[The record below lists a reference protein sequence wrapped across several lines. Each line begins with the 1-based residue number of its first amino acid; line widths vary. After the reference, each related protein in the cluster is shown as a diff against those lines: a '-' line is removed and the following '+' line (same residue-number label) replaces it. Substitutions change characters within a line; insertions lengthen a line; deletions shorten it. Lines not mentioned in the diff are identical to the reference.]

1 MTVAERSTW
10 VAGSALG
17 FGPDQPRR
25 MLIGGQW
32 AEGET
37 GETIDVVDPSTG
49 TMIAAIQRGGASDV
63 NRAVAAARAAFEDGD
78 WNKLNGTA
86 RERLM
91 HRLADL
97 VEAHADEFALLEA
110 LDGGKPL
117 ATARQADVLGSVA
130 RLRYVAGW
138 APRLHG
144 HHFDPALPLDMH
156 CYTRREACGVAGLI
170 VPWNF
175 PLAMAISKLGDALAA
190 GCTVVL
196 KPSELTSLATLRL
209 GELIAQAGIPDG
221 VVNIVTGYGAEVGQA
236 LADHDDVD
244 KISFTGSTRVGKQL
258 VRSAAGN
265 LKRLTLELGGK
276 SPAIVFADADP
287 EFAVRGVLRNF
298 TYNSGQI
305 CAAGSR
311 VFIHRS
317 LYDRFVADL
326 ADAASSIPLGPAT
339 APATQM
345 GPLVSKEQ
353 QDRVAGYIAGGV
365 EAGATIVIGGKP
377 TTSEGYFLAPTIL
390 ADTQPDMAVRR
401 EEIFGPVATVTPF
414 DDDNLAAL
422 AREANDTEY
431 GLSSYVYTRDLATA
445 HRAARLI
452 RAGTV
457 RVNAAALDHMMPFG
471 GYKQSGWGRE
481 NGQEGVLSFT
491 ELKTVI
497 MAL

>member
-1 MTVAERSTW
+1 MILPDTSSWTEGSQLAFGAERS
-10 VAGSALG
+10 
-17 FGPDQPRR
+17 RR
-25 MLIGGQW
+25 MLIGGRW
-32 AEGET
+32 IESES
-37 GETIDVVDPSTG
+37 GETIDVVDPSSG
-49 TMIAAIQRGGASDV
+49 RSIATIQRGGASDV
-63 NRAVAAARAAFEDGD
+63 DRAVSAARSAFEDSE
-78 WNKLNGTA
+78 WSAINGTG

-97 VEAHADEFALLEA
+97 IEAHADEFALLEA

-130 RLRYVAGW
+130 RLRYIAGW

-144 HHFDPALPLDMH
+144 DHFEPAAALEMH

-175 PLAMAISKLGDALAA
+175 PLAMAVAKLGDALAA
-190 GCTVVL
+190 GCTTVL

-209 GELIAQAGIPDG
+209 GELIADAGFPDG
-221 VVNIVTGYGAEVGQA
+221 VVNIVTGYGGEVGQA
-236 LADHDDVD
+236 LADHGGVD

-276 SPAIVFADADP
+276 SPAIVFADADI
-287 EFAVRGVLRNF
+287 ELALRGVLRNF

-311 VFIHRS
+311 VFVHRK
-317 LYDRFVADL
+317 LYDRFVTDL
-326 ADAASSIPLGPAT
+326 AAAASAIHVGAAT
-339 APATQM
+339 DPATQM
-345 GPLVSKEQ
+345 GPLVSAAQ
-353 QDRVAGYIAGGV
+353 CNRVMAFIEDGR
-365 EAGATIVIGGKP
+365 EAGATVVTGGEP
-377 TTSEGYFLAPTIL
+377 AGSEGYFFRPTIL
-390 ADTQPDMAVRR
+390 ADTSPEMAVRR

-414 DDDNLAAL
+414 DDDSLAAL
-422 AREANDTEY
+422 AREANDTDY
-431 GLSSYVYTRDLATA
+431 GLSSYIYTRDLSTA
-445 HRAARLI
+445 HRTARLI

-457 RVNAAALDHMMPFG
+457 RVNGAALDHMMPFG

-481 NGQEGVLSFT
+481 NGQEGVMSFT
-491 ELKTVI
+491 ELKTVM
-497 MAL
+497 MAI